1 MPRKPDK
8 KEQSDEE
15 YNFNLKKQLFN
26 YINKNYKIREFID
39 ELIDYFD
46 LECNV
51 YDLSSEEEEEEEDV
65 KVVMDEEGFY
75 SLA

>member
-51 YDLSSEEEEEEEDV
+51 YV
-65 KVVMDEEGFY
+65 
-75 SLA
+75 